1 MARGF
6 AEHEGC
12 RGVKLLRPAFYE
24 WTSKGWAVRA
34 LHHYQDMGIL
44 DPIYVDPES
53 NRRFYDIRQ
62 SAKIDLI
69 QQLQSIGCSLDEIA
83 ELSHGGTVED
93 IRQAIERH
101 LADIDE
107 RAAQLRQS
115 RRTAQALMEGCAE
128 LSGNP
133 MLNQILMERLP
144 ERRIISFDLG
154 DDIRVDATS
163 DLMEWERAT
172 RRTKRLFLEANLPV
186 SLFHDLGSIISLES
200 VQAASPFSARTFVA
214 VDESRGELYD
224 QAEVLPGGTYLTLY
238 FSTKATTRRATTSPT
253 KRCCA
258 WPITPAR
265 KACHS
270 WATSS
275 PRRSAASRICS
286 PDRERSSSASAPPW
300 NTLSPPLDAD
310 DLGFSPL

>member
-1 MARGF
+1 M
-6 AEHEGC
+6 
-12 RGVKLLRPAFYE
+12 
-24 WTSKGWAVRA
+24 
-34 LHHYQDMGIL
+34 
-44 DPIYVDPES
+44 
-53 NRRFYDIRQ
+53 
-62 SAKIDLI
+62 
-69 QQLQSIGCSLDEIA
+69 

-238 FSTKATTRRATTSPT
+238 FDQGYDEEGHDVTYEAVLRMADYAGAKGLSFVGDFFTETLCRFPHLLTGSGEVLFRICAPVEYVTPPP
-253 KRCCA
+253 RC
-258 WPITPAR
+258 
-265 KACHS
+265 
-270 WATSS
+270 
-275 PRRSAASRICS
+275 RRSWSF
-286 PDRERSSSASAPPW
+286 
-300 NTLSPPLDAD
+300 TPLNRFDNEIKTN
-310 DLGFSPL
+310 LT

>member
-1 MARGF
+1 MGQMASLN
-6 AEHEGC
+6 
-12 RGVKLLRPAFYE
+12 GV
-24 WTSKGWAVRA
+24 SVRA

-238 FSTKATTRRATTSPT
+238 FDQGYDEEGHDVTYEAVLRMADYAGAKGLSFVGDFFTETLCRFPRLLTGSGEALFRICAPVEYVIPPP
-253 KRCCA
+253 RC
-258 WPITPAR
+258 
-265 KACHS
+265 
-270 WATSS
+270 
-275 PRRSAASRICS
+275 RRSWSF
-286 PDRERSSSASAPPW
+286 
-300 NTLSPPLDAD
+300 TPLNRFDNEIKTN
-310 DLGFSPL
+310 LT